1 MKDGLYYQRVI
12 FMSNAFSVAAIQ
24 LKPAG
29 SIDENLANAAALLS
43 EAAAAGAQLAVLPEN
58 FAHYGQSDFLA
69 IGRAESEDN
78 GLVRQFLS
86 QQASTN
92 GLWLVGGTLPVA
104 GPKPRP
110 FARSFLFDPQ
120 GNCVDEYDKIHLFD
134 VDVDAPTDSTQSSYR
149 ESDDFAA
156 GTRVVAATT
165 ALCKLG
171 MTVCYDLRF
180 AELYRKLADAEAQL
194 ITVPAAFTAATGK
207 DHWQVLLRARAI
219 ENQVFVIG
227 ANLVDRTHPTRGLWG
242 GSAIIDPWGTVLG
255 CLDNDEAGLVVAEI
269 NLALIDE
276 LRAKMPMGQHRKL

>member
-1 MKDGLYYQRVI
+1 
-12 FMSNAFSVAAIQ
+12 MSNAFSVAAIQ

-92 GLWLVGGTLPVA
+92 RLWLVGGTLPVA

-156 GTRVVAATT
+156 GTRVVVATT

-194 ITVPAAFTAATGK
+194 FTVPAAFTAATGK

-227 ANLVDRTHPTRGLWG
+227 ANLVDRAHPTRGLWG

-269 NLALIDE
+269 NLALIGE